1 MESVKHR
8 EQRNPDMKNSA
19 LTANIE
25 KALASIF
32 PVYGNIGIDVPSF
45 DKDKHMYLVDQHQF
59 DSGNRSLT
67 YAAIAGNVVAEVVLG
82 HFHGWEYM
90 NKLRVLVL
98 DGQDFKVV
106 ATKEWGQSTRMDMAA
121 LRETVSECLTDY
133 AATNPATSGFSKEI
147 LKGRMKEMTRELF
160 SQTEDF
166 LDSQLGR
173 QVLLAYCEANNTCR
187 DLSKFIGC

>member
-1 MESVKHR
+1 
-8 EQRNPDMKNSA
+8 MKNSA

-32 PVYGNIGIDVPSF
+32 PVYGNKGLDVPSF

-82 HFHGWEYM
+82 HYHGWEYM

-133 AATNPATSGFSKEI
+133 AAANPATSGFSKDT
-147 LKGRMKEMTRELF
+147 LRSKMKGMTEELF
-160 SQTEDF
+160 NQTEDF

-173 QVLLAYCEANNTCR
+173 QVLLAYCEANNTCH
-187 DLSKFIGC
+187 DLVKFIGC

>member
-1 MESVKHR
+1 
-8 EQRNPDMKNSA
+8 MKNSA

-32 PVYGNIGIDVPSF
+32 PVYGNKGLDVPSF

-82 HFHGWEYM
+82 HYHGWEYM

-121 LRETVSECLTDY
+121 RAERDVTPVLNDVQLFNRMSLSTEEIRVLASEIGKAVAKNMKDPEGERARD
-133 AATNPATSGFSKEI
+133 AAYIDEVERIVRG
-147 LKGRMKEMTRELF
+147 
-160 SQTEDF
+160 
-166 LDSQLGR
+166 
-173 QVLLAYCEANNTCR
+173 
-187 DLSKFIGC
+187 

>member
-1 MESVKHR
+1 
-8 EQRNPDMKNSA
+8 MKNYEP
-19 LTANIE
+19 TTNIE

-32 PVYGNIGIDVPSF
+32 PVYGSKGLDVPSF
-45 DKDKHMYLVDQHQF
+45 DKGKHMYLVDQHQF

-82 HFHGWEYM
+82 HYHGWEYM

-106 ATKEWGQSTRMDMAA
+106 ATKEWGQSTKMDMDA
-121 LRETVSECLTDY
+121 LRETVSECLTGY
-133 AATNPATSGFSKEI
+133 VVTNPATSGFAKEI
-147 LKGRMKEMTRELF
+147 IRVKMEEMTHNLF

-173 QVLLAYCEANNTCR
+173 QVLLAYCEANNTCH
-187 DLSKFIGC
+187 DLVKFIDY